1 MRATMEAA
9 KAEEIVKAFLY
20 ANPIPLC
27 DAAVTDGAT
36 MLGLEWTFPDGRS
49 LWIDIDE
56 NGTVDVIWKAAVKK

>member
-1 MRATMEAA
+1 MVRSLMDPMQAA
-9 KAEEIVKAFLY
+9 EIVAAF
-20 ANPIPLC
+20 AQADPSPQC

-56 NGTVDVIWKAAVKK
+56 NGTVDVIWRKATS